1 MSTSTPESDS
11 PNQIKAGKIFR
22 NFSFLTIGKILG
34 DGFTFLL
41 FIILSREFGQEGI
54 GEYSFA
60 MAITG
65 FFAALSEFGLYHYS
79 IKEMSRYQGPLGDYY
94 GKIFSVRLIL
104 SGLIFL
110 LLLAFLPLC
119 PFSTETKII
128 IGLIGAYQIIYM
140 IMDGYCAL
148 FVASEEMRVAGILE
162 FSLRMII
169 ALSGIGICLL
179 GGDLIQVTIAFPAV
193 TLLLTIATHKL
204 ASREYGKPRFSLSRE
219 SFNRIIRS
227 SATYAT
233 ANILF
238 ILSARI
244 DVILLGFYLGAAAAG
259 IYNVAYRLIFIFMV
273 ITHFA
278 SVSIFPVAS
287 RLFIK
292 SRDDFF
298 AFYQD
303 TLNLL
308 ILICIPASFT
318 LWLAAPDIITIFFGA
333 EFEQSILILR
343 ILAPLFFLT
352 MMENILATFLMS
364 CEKERERTT
373 GYWLT
378 AWTNISGNLI
388 LIPLYGCAGAAIA
401 TLISKMLQTVYYFVK
416 LTSLF
421 DTPRIGL
428 RTFISLTACL
438 SMALP
443 PLLLPGTPSL
453 IILPI
458 SLTLGCTTLLLIK
471 DIRTHEFRS
480 LLSLLKKNQ

>member
-1 MSTSTPESDS
+1 M
-11 PNQIKAGKIFR
+11 
-22 NFSFLTIGKILG
+22 GKILG

-41 FIILSREFGQEGI
+41 FIILSRDFGQEGI
-54 GEYSFA
+54 GEYSLA

-65 FFAALSEFGLYHYS
+65 FFAAISEFGLYHYS
-79 IKEMSRYQGPLGDYY
+79 IKEMSRCQGALGDYY
-94 GKIFSVRLIL
+94 GKILSVRIIL
-104 SGLIFL
+104 SVGVFL
-110 LLLAFLPLC
+110 LLLAFLPFC

-148 FVASEEMRVAGILE
+148 FVASEEMRVAGMLE

-179 GGDLIQVTIAFPAV
+179 GGNLLQVTIAFPAV

-204 ASREYGKPRFSLSRE
+204 ASREHGKPCLAISRE
-219 SFNRIIRS
+219 SFIHIIRS

-278 SVSIFPVAS
+278 SVSIFPLAS
-287 RLFIK
+287 RLFIE
-292 SRDDFF
+292 SRDNFF
-298 AFYQD
+298 AFYQN

-308 ILICIPASFT
+308 ILICIPASLI

-333 EFEQSILILR
+333 EFKQSIIILR

-364 CEKERERTT
+364 CEKEKERTT

-378 AWTNISGNLI
+378 AWTNIIGNLI

-401 TLISKMLQTVYYFVK
+401 TLISKVLQTGYYFYK

-421 DTPRIGL
+421 GLPRIGP
-428 RTFISLTACL
+428 RTFISLAACL
-438 SMALP
+438 SMVLP
-443 PLLLPGTPSL
+443 PLLLPSIPTV
-453 IILPI
+453 ITLPI
-458 SLTLGCTTLLLIK
+458 SLILGCATLLLIK
-471 DIRTHEFRS
+471 DIRNHELQF
-480 LLSLLKKNQ
+480 LLNILKKKQ